1 MIDIFG
7 DDNGALLTVASECD
21 VLAKK
26 PYRLES
32 PTPGYDIV
40 EAAVLLGGTSL

>member
-1 MIDIFG
+1 MTDIFG
-7 DDNGALLTVASECD
+7 EDDGALFTVASECD
-21 VLAKK
+21 AP
-26 PYRLES
+26 PYRHES